1 MAPISEAFSM
11 NYKQQI
17 NKNNHICPSSLTE
30 IKIESL
36 FTVSNTCELIM
47 TSSIAIKQWK
57 LLW

>member
-36 FTVSNTCELIM
+36 FTLATRVN
-47 TSSIAIKQWK
+47 
-57 LLW
+57 